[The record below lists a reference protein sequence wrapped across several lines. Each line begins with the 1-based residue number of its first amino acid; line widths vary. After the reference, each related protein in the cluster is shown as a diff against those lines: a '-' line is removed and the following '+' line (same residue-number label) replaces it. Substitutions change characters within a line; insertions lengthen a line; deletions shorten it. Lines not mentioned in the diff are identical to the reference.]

1 MRETLC
7 REYSISIR
15 YTPSHLFSLVLYDAD
30 RLRDTKKGTK
40 THNQGHSLLAPTTG
54 AFVD

>member
-1 MRETLC
+1 MHETLC
-7 REYSISIR
+7 KDQSISIQ
-15 YTPSHLFSLVLYDAD
+15 YMPFPLFSFVLYDAD
-30 RLRDTKKGTK
+30 RLRNTKKGTK